1 MKVWLIAPW
10 TRGQDMVELAR
21 HAEALGFEGIMGAD
35 HAFVPQSMAA
45 GYLYSDDGR
54 PPIDGDM
61 PYPDVWTTIAAMA
74 AATERLKFSTAVY
87 VLPLR
92 HPIEVAKALAN
103 LAHLSGDRVILG
115 AGAGWMKE
123 EFEVYGVD
131 FHQRGKL
138 LDESIT
144 VLRKLWRGGYVSHDG
159 PLYPFP
165 PLQITPALERPVP
178 VYIGGAS
185 RAALRR
191 AARLGQGW
199 IGAGNDIDEV
209 PPILRQL
216 ADYRAGFGRDSE
228 PFETVIAVNQPQE
241 IDKMKRLEEQGM
253 TSAVFGVTDYTLP
266 LADKLRAMDQFASSL
281 MPRLA

>member
-10 TRGQDMVELAR
+10 VGVEEMIELAR

-35 HAFVPQSMAA
+35 HAFVPRAMTP

-74 AATERLKFSTAVY
+74 CATERLKFSTAVY

-92 HPIEVAKALAN
+92 NPIEVAKALAN
-103 LAHLSGDRVILG
+103 LAHISGDRVILG
-115 AGAGWMKE
+115 AGVGWMKE
-123 EFEVYGVD
+123 EFDVYGVD

-138 LDESIT
+138 MDESIA
-144 VLRKLWRGGYVSHDG
+144 VMRKLWQGGFVAHDG

-185 RAALRR
+185 KAALRR

-209 PPILRQL
+209 PPILREL
-216 ADYRAGFGRDSE
+216 ANYRAEFERDNE
-228 PFETVIAVNQPQE
+228 PFETVIAVNQPHQV
-241 IDKMKRLEEQGM
+241 DKMKRLEEQGM
-253 TSAVFGVTDYTLP
+253 TSAVFGVTDHTMP
-266 LADKLRAMDQFASSL
+266 LADKLRAMDRFTSDL
-281 MPRLA
+281 MPQLA

>member
-10 TRGQDMVELAR
+10 TEVQDMIELAR

-35 HAFVPQSMAA
+35 HAFVPRSMAP

-74 AATERLKFSTAVY
+74 CATERLKFSTAVY

-92 HPIEVAKALAN
+92 NPIEVAKALAN
-103 LAHLSGDRVILG
+103 LAQISNDRVVLG

-123 EFEVYGVD
+123 EFDVYGVD

-138 LDESIT
+138 LDESIE
-144 VLRKLWRGGYVSHDG
+144 VMRKLWRGGYVAHDG

-165 PLQITPALERPVP
+165 PLQITPALQRPVP
-178 VYIGGAS
+178 VYIGGTS
-185 RAALRR
+185 KAALRR

-209 PPILRQL
+209 PAILGQL
-216 ADYRAGFGRDSE
+216 AEYRAEYGRISE
-228 PFETVIAVNQPQE
+228 PFETVIAVNQPQD
-241 IDKMKRLEEQGM
+241 IDRMKRLEELGM

-266 LADKLRAMDQFASSL
+266 LADKLRAMEQFATGL
-281 MPRLA
+281 MPLLA